1 MPATPRWKQETD
13 LGRPGQLDPRAVR
26 RWQRYA
32 APLVRLAFRPRLR
45 GLERLPA
52 SGPFMLVANHSA
64 MGLAEIMSIIV
75 CWLGGPGAT
84 RPIAAMVHPLSFHS
98 FPAGGWMRRLGAI
111 PSTHAAA
118 RAALAAGV
126 PVLVFPGGD
135 HESMRPIWQ
144 ARQVQ
149 FAGRKGFL
157 QIAREAR
164 VPIVPM
170 GIRGS
175 HYTAPIL
182 WRSDRALSWLL
193 VLPRRLGIR
202 RYALT
207 LAGVLGVAALIA
219 LGPIVSW
226 WLTAVLAWLWL
237 VLPLHQLPWIPW
249 TIRME
254 IGTPIGAEELFPD
267 GSDATLAAAY
277 TRVEREVQALVSP
290 APGGG

>member
-1 MPATPRWKQETD
+1 MASVPRWKQVTD

-45 GLERLPA
+45 GTDRLPA
-52 SGPFMLVANHSA
+52 HGPYMLVSNHSG
-64 MGLAEIMSIIV
+64 MGLAEIMAIIV
-75 CWLGGPGAT
+75 CWLSAWGT
-84 RPIAAMVHPLSFHS
+84 SRPIAAMVHPLSFHS

-111 PSTHAAA
+111 PSTYPAAK
-118 RAALAAGV
+118 AALAAGI

-149 FAGRKGFL
+149 LAGRKGFL
-157 QIAREAR
+157 KIARDAR
-164 VPIVPM
+164 VPILPM

-182 WRSDRALSWLL
+182 WRSDRALAWLL
-193 VLPRRLGIR
+193 VLPRLLGIR

-207 LAGVLGVAALIA
+207 LLGVLGVAALFA
-219 LGPIVSW
+219 LGPLVSW
-226 WLTAVLAWLWL
+226 WLTAALAWLWL
-237 VLPLHQLPWIPW
+237 VLPLHQLPWVPW

-254 IGTPIGAEELFPD
+254 IGAPIGAGELFPD
-267 GSDATLAAAY
+267 DSDEALDAAY
-277 TRVEREVQALVSP
+277 ARVQVEVQSLVSSR
-290 APGGG
+290 